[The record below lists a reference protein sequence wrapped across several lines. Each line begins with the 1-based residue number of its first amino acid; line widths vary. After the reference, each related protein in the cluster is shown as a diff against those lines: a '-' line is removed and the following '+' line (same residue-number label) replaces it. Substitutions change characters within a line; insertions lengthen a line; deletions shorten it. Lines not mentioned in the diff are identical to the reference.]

1 MGMTISGLASGIDTA
16 GLVDQLMQIESIPQ
30 LLLKNSVSQTRAD
43 IKALQDL
50 NTRVAALADKA
61 AAAAKPDALALFT
74 TSASSDAVS
83 AVAGTGASAGSIDIV
98 VGAVAKAQVSVTAAM
113 AQAPTTT
120 YTITT
125 AAGAT
130 EITAASTSLDDVA
143 AAINDSGAGVRA
155 TKVAAGTDAGGQPL
169 YRLQLTSA
177 ETGAAGKFDVHAGTA
192 ADVQAGTATDV
203 FAQPG
208 AAHVTAA
215 SDAQVTL
222 WAGTAAEQTIT
233 SATNT
238 FANLL
243 PGVEVTVNKTSA
255 DPVTVTVAEDTKAR
269 TTTAKELVTALTEI
283 FSFIDARTKV
293 STATNGA
300 TTGGIFTGE
309 SVVRDAKQALLSAAT
324 APVGGRSPSEV
335 GISITRDGT
344 VTFDAAKFEKAL
356 ADDPAFASQVF
367 TTIATRVQDTAKNL
381 SDSYDGRLTSSIKNR
396 ETSARTIDD
405 EIAAWDRRLALR
417 RTTLEATWA
426 NLEVQMSAMQAQ
438 QQWLAGQLAGLQTS
452 MLPSNNKS

>member
-1 MGMTISGLASGIDTA
+1 VGMTISGLGSGLDTA

-50 NTRVAALADKA
+50 NSRVASLADKA
-61 AAAAKPDALALFT
+61 AAAAKPSALALFT
-74 TSASSDAVS
+74 TSASSDGVS

-98 VGAVAKAQVSVTAAM
+98 VGSVAKAQVSVTAGM
-113 AQAPTTT
+113 AQAPATT

-125 AAGAT
+125 AAGST

-143 AAINDSGAGVRA
+143 AAINGSGAGVRA
-155 TKVAAGTDAGGQPL
+155 TKVAAGTDANQQPI

-177 ETGAAGKFDVHAGTA
+177 ATGAAGKFDLHAGTA
-192 ADVQAGTATDV
+192 ADVQAGTATDL
-203 FAQPG
+203 FTEDG

-222 WAGTAAEQTIT
+222 WAGTAAAQTIT

-243 PGVEVTVNKTSA
+243 PGVDITVSKTSA
-255 DPVTVTVAEDTKAR
+255 DPVTVTVAEDTEAR
-269 TTTAKELVTALTEI
+269 TTTAKELVGALTDI

-293 STATNGA
+293 STAANGS
-300 TTGGIFTGE
+300 TTGGVFTGE

-335 GISITRDGT
+335 GITITRDGT
-344 VTFDAAKFEKAL
+344 VTFDAEKFAKAL
-356 ADDPAFASQVF
+356 KDDPAFASEVF

-396 ETSARTIDD
+396 ETSARNIDD

-438 QQWLAGQLAGLQTS
+438 QQWLAGQLASLSTS